1 MNSTEPR
8 SLLEWATIIGTSDQ
22 RGWLRKYN
30 CHEIAMLLWRHK
42 DYVVAL
48 EDGVEPAGLAI
59 GIPKDDGETIHI
71 AFIVTFVEGA
81 MEKFQQL
88 LKKLYPNATQ
98 ISYLRRYTLQHTAI
112 DELHKMIPSR
122 QVNQK
127 QNVAT
132 N

>member
-1 MNSTEPR
+1 
-8 SLLEWATIIGTSDQ
+8 
-22 RGWLRKYN
+22 
-30 CHEIAMLLWRHK
+30 MLLWRHK

-112 DELHKMIPSR
+112 DELHRMKTFR
-122 QVNQK
+122 QITIN